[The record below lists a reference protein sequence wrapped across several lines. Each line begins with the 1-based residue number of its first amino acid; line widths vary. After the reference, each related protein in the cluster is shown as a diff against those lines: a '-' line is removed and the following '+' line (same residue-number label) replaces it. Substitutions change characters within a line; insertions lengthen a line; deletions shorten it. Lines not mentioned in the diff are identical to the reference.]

1 MRKANWNEGKAE
13 REREVKITFNCENG
27 QTGEYVM
34 KSKYAKPVKEAI
46 QIFTDLKESK
56 KMGNEDI
63 CIVSDILTAIAKKH

>member
-1 MRKANWNEGKAE
+1 
-13 REREVKITFNCENG
+13 
-27 QTGEYVM
+27 M

-63 CIVSDILTAIAKKH
+63 CIVSDILNAIAKKH